1 MHSLSGANILVSSE
15 DGFKVALHEPVA
27 KRLTNLFDCIHNVED
42 IRDPFGNIVIIL
54 AGVNCAEL
62 KAFSELLYAGQTW
75 IEPPGIVDF
84 DNIKHLLAESINF
97 TYTVSKSKPSLST
110 NVVSDSSRAE
120 REVHDSSLSEEGD
133 LTRSGH

>member
-15 DGFKVALHEPVA
+15 DGFKVALHELVA

-84 DNIKHLLAESINF
+84 DNIKHLLAEGINF
-97 TYTVSKSKPSLST
+97 GTEQAWKPSLSAK
-110 NVVSDSSRAE
+110 VVPDSSRAE
-120 REVHDSSLSEEGD
+120 REVRDSSLSEGD
-133 LTRSGH
+133 HTRSGH